1 MPALIPLTSEE
12 LYSLSPF
19 LLKLSKRRLA
29 PSRLSDLVSA
39 ARSNRSPKEPD
50 PWECCGSSCR
60 PCVRELWREEK
71 RVWEECHPDGL
82 EEEESE
88 SECDEGGPDVEIG
101 FEEEVGKLKIDE
113 GETLVEDELEK
124 GKEGE

>member
-1 MPALIPLTSEE
+1 
-12 LYSLSPF
+12 
-19 LLKLSKRRLA
+19 
-29 PSRLSDLVSA
+29 
-39 ARSNRSPKEPD
+39 
-50 PWECCGSSCR
+50 
-60 PCVRELWREEK
+60 VRELWREEK
-71 RVWEECHPDGL
+71 RVWEECHPEGP